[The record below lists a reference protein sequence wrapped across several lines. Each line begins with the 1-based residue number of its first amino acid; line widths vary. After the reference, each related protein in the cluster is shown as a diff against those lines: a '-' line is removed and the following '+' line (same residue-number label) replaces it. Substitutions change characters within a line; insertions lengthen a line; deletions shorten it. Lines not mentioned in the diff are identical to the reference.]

1 MQNQHLRGRKSK
13 RQHTRAI
20 GVAVGAVASL
30 CSAAVLAAEAPA
42 AGSEALEEVTITGS
56 LIKSPNQASSSP
68 IMTVSAGDLQQAGQV
83 ALQTVMNQMPQF
95 ASTTSAGSGGQ
106 GTGGHVTLNMR
117 GLGSNRNLVLLDGH
131 RLPLADISGNVDLN
145 LLPDSIVSSVDT
157 ITGGASAV
165 YGSDAMSGVVN
176 FHTIRNFT
184 GITGDVQYG
193 NSFKGDLASKAFSVA
208 AGGSFGE
215 EKGHVLLSLG
225 YTTREGLQGI
235 KRSFFDLVTPSSFIG
250 QGTYV
255 PSGVVGGVGLNLP
268 NQTTVNTLFT
278 GYGSATPV
286 SNTLNLGFNDDGSL
300 FTQTGAKNYKGPTNS
315 GYAII
320 AGNVRMPVGQQV
332 IAQNPLDRKN
342 VFGKFDYE
350 FSPNIA
356 VYGQVLYVDS
366 SVTTASGGSLT
377 QIGTLTTIPVTN
389 PFIPNDLKTLL
400 ASRPS
405 ANAPFLWNGRYVG
418 VPYKSW
424 DEHYTTSQFLLGAR
438 GDLGA
443 GDWSWDVYASHDE
456 TTHLQSNFNAV
467 LKSRVQSL
475 LNAADGGNSI
485 CAGGFNPFGV
495 VHSSII
501 SKDCLAYM
509 TTTAHST
516 EKLAQDDAQA
526 VVQGTVAHLPA
537 GDAKLA
543 LLAGYR
549 SNSYVYSPDTELAA
563 GNLEAIAG
571 GQPTRGSYNVSE
583 YAAQVEVPL
592 LADVVAARR
601 LTLGAAYRLSDY
613 STTGS
618 VNSYEADIKWTP
630 VDGIL
635 VRGGYQRAVRAPNI
649 GELFAAT
656 SLTQVAF
663 GTPPASIGD
672 PCDVRSTARTGTG
685 GASVRSLC
693 IAQGIP
699 TAIIDTYTF
708 PTTATGGV
716 QHGNSAL
723 TPETA
728 DTYNL
733 GLSWT
738 SRAVSPLLSSLS
750 ASVDYYNIKI
760 DNVISV
766 VQGLTTLSK
775 CYNLDGSNSTYSPT
789 NPYCQLISRD
799 ASGQLSL
806 IGLPYLNLGGLKTS
820 GVDMQFGWRPLLS
833 DLGLSSAKGK
843 LTLSTAIAYVLDYEV
858 QQLPNGKW
866 TNYTNTNT
874 IGQPLPRWK
883 ALTTVGYETDA
894 LSVGLRWRFL
904 GAMADISSV
913 TTPANPGK
921 PVPKY
926 NLFDLYGNYQ
936 LTPQFQLRAGI
947 TNLMNQGLVV
957 VSSSQTSTD
966 TSTYDPVG
974 RSYYLGVKYKL

>member
-1 MQNQHLRGRKSK
+1 MRNQHLRGRKSG
-13 RQHTRAI
+13 RHHTLAI
-20 GVAVGAVASL
+20 GVAVGALTSL
-30 CSAAVLAAEAPA
+30 CAAAALAADAPA
-42 AGSEALEEVTITGS
+42 AGSEVLEEVTVTGS
-56 LIKSPNQASSSP
+56 LIRSPNQASSSP
-68 IMTVSAGDLQQAGQV
+68 IMTVSAAGLQQAGQV

-95 ASTTSAGSGGQ
+95 ASTSSAGSGGQ

-131 RLPLADISGNVDLN
+131 RMPLADISGNVDLN

-176 FHTIRNFT
+176 FHTIKNFS

-193 NSFKGDLASKAFSVA
+193 NSFKSDLASRAYSVA

-225 YTTREGLQGI
+225 YTTRDGLQGN

-250 QGTYV
+250 QDTYV

-268 NQTTVNTLFT
+268 SQAAVNTLFT
-278 GYGSATPV
+278 GYGAATPV

-300 FTQTGAKNYKGPTNS
+300 FTQTGAKNYKGPTSN

-332 IAQNPLDRKN
+332 IAQNPLNRKN

-350 FSPNIA
+350 FSPNFS

-366 SVTTASGGSLT
+366 SVLTASGGSLT
-377 QIGTLTTIPVTN
+377 QIGTLTTIPTTN
-389 PFIPNDLKTLL
+389 PFIPNDLRTLL
-400 ASRPS
+400 ASRPFP
-405 ANAPFLWNGRYVG
+405 NAAFLWNGRYVG
-418 VPYKSW
+418 GPYKSW

-438 GDLGA
+438 GDLGL
-443 GDWSWDVYASHDE
+443 GDWGWDVYASHDE

-467 LKSRVQSL
+467 LKSRVQTL

-495 VHSSII
+495 NHSSNI
-501 SKDCLAYM
+501 SPACLAYM

-516 EKLAQDDAQA
+516 ENLAQDNAQA
-526 VVQGTVAHLPA
+526 VLQGTVAHLPA

-543 LLAGYR
+543 VLAGYR
-549 SNSYVYSPDTELAA
+549 SNSYKYSPDTELAA
-563 GNLEAIAG
+563 GNIEAVAG
-571 GQPTRGSYNVSE
+571 GLPTSGAYHVSE

-592 LADVVAARR
+592 LADVFAARR
-601 LTLGAAYRLSDY
+601 LTFGAAYRLSDY

-630 VDGIL
+630 VDGFL

-663 GTPPASIGD
+663 GTPPSFIGD
-672 PCDVRSTARTGTG
+672 PCDVRSTGRTGSG

-723 TPETA
+723 KPETA

-733 GLSWT
+733 GFSWF
-738 SRAVSPLLSSLS
+738 SRSDRPLLSSLT

-766 VQGLTTLSK
+766 VAGLTTLSK
-775 CYNLDGSNSTYSPT
+775 CYNLDGSNPTYSQT
-789 NPYCQLISRD
+789 NSYCQLISRD

-806 IGLPYLNLGGLKTS
+806 IGLPYLNLGGLKTR
-820 GVDMQFGWRPLLS
+820 GIDLQLGWRPQLG
-833 DLGLSSAKGK
+833 DLGLASAKGG
-843 LTLSTAIAYVLDYEV
+843 LTLSTAIAYVSDYEI
-858 QQLPNGKW
+858 QQLPNGPW

-883 ALTTVGYETDA
+883 ALTTAGYETDA
-894 LSVGLRWRFL
+894 LSAGLRWRFL
-904 GAMADISSV
+904 GAMSDISSV
-913 TTPANPGK
+913 TTPASPGA

-926 NLFDLYGNYQ
+926 SLFDLFASYQ
-936 LTPQFQLRAGI
+936 LTSQFQLRAGI
-947 TNLMNQGLVV
+947 NNVFDKGLVV

-974 RSYYLGVKYKL
+974 RSYYLGVKFKL